1 MDLINVFIII
11 GRGYNKQKIVNEIRE
26 EGYKHNFFFGQ
37 GQDFNI
43 LKDKMDFCNECWHF
57 GDASGYDMYEYA
69 KKVGKDIWDM
79 TT

>member
-37 GQDFNI
+37 NQDWSDLVNRIHFA
-43 LKDKMDFCNECWHF
+43 DEVWHF
-57 GDASGYDMYEYA
+57 GECSEYDTYKFA
-69 KKVGKDIWDM
+69 KKIGKDIWRM
-79 TT
+79 G